1 MEKIKREAIPILELV
16 KGEGMGRVR
25 LVEKLREDNSLVNWR
40 SKRLI
45 LLLRRWILLLVETRT
60 LRKKWNKFYV

>member
-25 LVEKLREDNSLVNWR
+25 LVEKLREDSSLVNWR

-45 LLLRRWILLLVETRT
+45 LLLRRWILVETRT
-60 LRKKWNKFYV
+60 LRKKWNKFCV

>member
-25 LVEKLREDNSLVNWR
+25 LVEKLREDSSLVNWR

-45 LLLRRWILLLVETRT
+45 LLLRRWILVETRT
-60 LRKKWNKFYV
+60 LRKK

>member
-25 LVEKLREDNSLVNWR
+25 LVEKLREDSSLVNWR

-45 LLLRRWILLLVETRT
+45 LLLRRWILVETRT